1 MFFSRY
7 VAYVLGLLN
16 VLLTCMGLL
25 LLLIGQHVFS
35 CDNPWSKTIARGK
48 TSCNGEKEK
57 LVAIALRQPRH
68 GCYLLVYGL
77 LCMCHLVWDY
87 LHISKDWAIFNC
99 ICEYCGKTCFLN
111 KVAAMLGDCN
121 VRWPCKFRIYNTRQW
136 TAKSRTHEASRHGC
150 GNVNVHV
157 ALYFQTFGCALL
169 KA

>member
-1 MFFSRY
+1 MCCWHAWVSF
-7 VAYVLGLLN
+7 V
-16 VLLTCMGLL
+16 
-25 LLLIGQHVFS
+25 LIGQHVFS

-87 LHISKDWAIFNC
+87 LHISKDWAIFIVSVN
-99 ICEYCGKTCFLN
+99 IVGKHVFWTRWLQCL
-111 KVAAMLGDCN
+111 VTAMFDDPAN
-121 VRWPCKFRIYNTRQW
+121 FEFTTSDNEQQNH
-136 TAKSRTHEASRHGC
+136 AHMSRHGC

-157 ALYFQTFGCALL
+157 ALYFQTFGCVLL